1 MNKVITQNKKKI
13 EERDYVDPILFE
25 DGIFKD
31 YDDYEEYMGK
41 AMVKLVDMSKTATG
55 RKKLK
60 KAGLLN
66 FVKKLIN
73 SNAKNK

>member
-1 MNKVITQNKKKI
+1 
-13 EERDYVDPILFE
+13 
-25 DGIFKD
+25 
-31 YDDYEEYMGK
+31 
-41 AMVKLVDMSKTATG
+41 MSKTATG

-73 SNAKNK
+73 SNTKNK